1 MHSPSDVKRVLEAA
15 LLASQEP
22 VALPEL
28 KRLFDVEVDTET
40 LRKLLTELAAEWK
53 GRAVELV
60 HVASGWRFQTTAEFQ
75 PYIERLNPEK
85 PPRYSRAVME
95 TLAIIAYRQPVTR
108 GDIEDVRG
116 VTVTTQIIQTLE
128 ARGWIDVVG
137 HRETPGRPALYA
149 TTRKFLDDLGL
160 RCYSTHNG
168 FESITPGNNL
178 AHAIELNQILG
189 SKFIVMASP
198 GRVDNLDGWK
208 AVADILNSAAEK
220 LKTAGL
226 RAGFHNHLTEF
237 IPIKGKRPM
246 EVLAANT
253 GKDVMLQL
261 DVGPCLE
268 AGSDP
273 VAWINANPG
282 RIKSMHCKD
291 WSPNPGNGY
300 KVLFGEGAVPWKK
313 VFQAAEKNGGVEFY
327 LIEQEGSAYPPLET
341 AERCLAAYRKAHTG

>member
-1 MHSPSDVKRVLEAA
+1 MTMNISRRS
-15 LLASQEP
+15 LLAQAV
-22 VALPEL
+22 VAYAAPKKPRIPIGLELYSVREEL
-28 KRLFDVEVDTET
+28 KKDPMGTVRAVAKMGYEDVEFYAPYYEWTPAYAKDI
-40 LRKLLTELAAEWK
+40 RKLLDEL
-53 GRAVELV
+53 G
-60 HVASGWRFQTTAEFQ
+60 
-75 PYIERLNPEK
+75 I
-85 PPRYSRAVME
+85 
-95 TLAIIAYRQPVTR
+95 
-108 GDIEDVRG
+108 
-116 VTVTTQIIQTLE
+116 
-128 ARGWIDVVG
+128 
-137 HRETPGRPALYA
+137 
-149 TTRKFLDDLGL
+149 
-160 RCYSTHNG
+160 RCLSTHNSSTS
-168 FESITPGNNL
+168 FTAENL
-178 AHAIELNQILG
+178 PHAIELNQILG

-208 AVADILNSAAEK
+208 AVADTLNSAVEK
-220 LKTAGL
+220 LKPAGL

-282 RIKSMHCKD
+282 RIRSMHCKD

-313 VFQAAEKNGGVEFY
+313 VFQAAEKNGGVEYY
-327 LIEQEGSAYPPLET
+327 LIEQEGSAYPAMET
-341 AERCLAAYRKAHTG
+341 AERCLAAYRKAHPG